1 MCKIMNVFGQ
11 NGRENLWI
19 FFQAVIAVYLLIL
32 SVIDIRWKKVSVR
45 SLLILLA
52 IAVLCQ
58 VLCSKGEL
66 RMMVA
71 GGLCGGV
78 FLFFSWFTQESFGYG
93 DINFDP
99 WNFIWWMESS
109 LDSVC
114 CISDRICLRR
124 NYDRTK
130 EVYKKKFISIYSISD
145 SCLSGRHDWW
155 SLLKN
160 IRKNT

>member
-11 NGRENLWI
+11 NGRENLWM

-52 IAVLCQ
+52 ITVLCQ

-78 FLFFSWFTQESFGYG
+78 FLFLSWFTQESFG
-93 DINFDP
+93 I
-99 WNFIWWMESS
+99 
-109 LDSVC
+109 
-114 CISDRICLRR
+114 
-124 NYDRTK
+124 
-130 EVYKKKFISIYSISD
+130 
-145 SCLSGRHDWW
+145 LSGGWN
-155 SLLKN
+155 LLWILFAAFLIASVYGGIMIARKKYT
-160 IRKNT
+160 RKNSFPFIPFLTVAYLGGMIGGVY

>member
-1 MCKIMNVFGQ
+1 M
-11 NGRENLWI
+11 

-71 GGLCGGV
+71 GGVCGGV

-93 DINFDP
+93 D
-99 WNFIWWMESS
+99 
-109 LDSVC
+109 
-114 CISDRICLRR
+114 
-124 NYDRTK
+124 
-130 EVYKKKFISIYSISD
+130 SILILILGI
-145 SCLSGRHDWW
+145 LSGGWN
-155 SLLKN
+155 LLWILFAAFLIASVYGGIMIARKKYT
-160 IRKNT
+160 RKNSFPFIPFLTVAYLGGMIGGVY

>member
-11 NGRENLWI
+11 NGRENLWM

-71 GGLCGGV
+71 GGVCGGV

-93 DINFDP
+93 D
-99 WNFIWWMESS
+99 
-109 LDSVC
+109 
-114 CISDRICLRR
+114 
-124 NYDRTK
+124 
-130 EVYKKKFISIYSISD
+130 SILILILGI
-145 SCLSGRHDWW
+145 LSGGWNLLPLVW
-155 SLLKN
+155 SDVMSIVPLCASMILLETARPRPVPFSLVVKN
-160 IRKNT
+160 GS